1 MSRLLLALAVAFSL
15 TGCFH
20 IRYTNDTPAAAEAAQ
35 TNWHHGVVFGLVE
48 ISEPENVTKAC
59 PGGVGLVKSEE
70 SFVAGL
76 VNALTL
82 GIYNPTDVLIYCTAK
97 K

>member
-1 MSRLLLALAVAFSL
+1 MKRLLAILLAATSL

-20 IRYTNDTPAAAEAAQ
+20 IRYTNDTPVAAEPARKG
-35 TNWHHGVVFGLVE
+35 WHHDVVFGLVE
-48 ISEPENVTKAC
+48 VSDPENVSKAC
-59 PGGVGLVKSEE
+59 PNGFALAKSEE

-76 VNALTL
+76 VSAITL
-82 GIYNPTDVLIYCTAK
+82 NLYTPTDVIVYCTAK

>member
-1 MSRLLLALAVAFSL
+1 MTRFLVLLLAATSL

-20 IRYTNDTPAAAEAAQ
+20 IRYTNDAPAAAEASQ
-35 TNWHHGVVFGLVE
+35 KNWHNDAVFGLVE

-59 PGGVGLVKSEE
+59 PKGFGLVKSEE
-70 SFVAGL
+70 GFLAGL
-76 VNALTL
+76 VNVVTL
-82 GIYNPTDVLIYCTAK
+82 SLYNPTDVLIYCTEK